1 MSVLDRW
8 LKQNTE
14 IEALDVN
21 LDAGIELFDRTFN
34 SVTKEQLPVVGYYLE
49 RLSHLLGEHTEEWW
63 TNWERKTT
71 SSELEI
77 EADFFDCYLQQSV
90 GFDAELFIEQLPL
103 QQQQYNRPTTA
114 PVKIPTAELSVIIDE
129 SHAEDVPRWSKQIEN
144 YLLLHE
150 NKCTIAELIDN
161 LSLTPGAIVCTL
173 LLGNFQLHRHS
184 TGDAYGKRSYHRQ
197 EKTRLEQQ
205 RDDDFYSSNSIE
217 VRLCQHP

>member
-1 MSVLDRW
+1 MTVLDKW

-71 SSELEI
+71 GSELEI

-90 GFDAELFIEQLPL
+90 GFDGELFIEQLPP
-103 QQQQYNRPTTA
+103 QQRKFSQFTTA

-129 SHAEDVPRWSKQIEN
+129 SHAEDIPGWSRQIEN

-150 NKCTIAELIDN
+150 NKCTMAELIDN
-161 LSLTPGAIVCTL
+161 LSLTPGAVVCTL
-173 LLGNFQLHRHS
+173 LLGNFQLRRYYR
-184 TGDAYGKRSYHRQ
+184 GDDSFACRRHRQ
-197 EKTRLEQQ
+197 EKTRLEQ
-205 RDDDFYSSNSIE
+205 RGDDDFYSSSSIE
-217 VRLCQHP
+217 VSLCQHP